1 MGTVPHTRDRR
12 PGHRTTTGGSNGTRV
27 ALLLKKDVTTRC
39 LESADKLFPDAFSM
53 SSTAETGGN
62 ASSDIPMI
70 TGSFSDCSGML
81 GNDSTYRCSS
91 TARCRITSPCMRPN
105 ERRALSAYMHW
116 LTITHVRRLHRRNG
130 TVGEGHIYQERYRT
144 VAVASD
150 IQFLNV
156 CRYVEAN
163 PVRAGLV
170 DRADEWPYSSASGD
184 DCGLRPRL
192 DPWPIP
198 KPECWADLVGCP

>member
-1 MGTVPHTRDRR
+1 VDQRHPRCAPSEEGCDNAMPRIGRQIVPGCVQHVINRGNRRECIFQYPHDYREFLRLLRDAGQRFNV
-12 PGHRTTTGGSNGTRV
+12 S
-27 ALLLKKDVTTRC
+27 
-39 LESADKLFPDAFSM
+39 LFVYCAMPNHFH
-53 SSTAETGGN
+53 
-62 ASSDIPMI
+62 
-70 TGSFSDCSGML
+70 L
-81 GNDSTYRCSS
+81 VL
-91 TARCRITSPCMRPN
+91 RPN

-116 LTITHVRRLHRRNG
+116 LTSTQVRRLHRRNG